1 MLDVENEQKISAQ
14 RTKFSLK
21 KYSSQAGTESSN
33 NELTYWEF
41 DILPIA
47 KARGF

>member
-1 MLDVENEQKISAQ
+1 MIENRDTENCFFDTFDDMLMGDV
-14 RTKFSLK
+14 TLF
-21 KYSSQAGTESSN
+21 
-33 NELTYWEF
+33 F